1 MLIFKFKK
9 KDAVR
14 RRNPNEHRA
23 APLLHGLQKPEPA
36 ACKSQS
42 PPSAKARSTVGK
54 SQSSPSTRARST
66 VGKSQSSPSA
76 RARSTAGKSL
86 PRPFSR
92 SLPGQDSAPQPISAS
107 RFTKKTAP
115 STQQKAQR

>member
-66 VGKSQSSPSA
+66 
-76 RARSTAGKSL
+76 AGKSL

>member
-36 ACKSQS
+36 ACMSQS
-42 PPSAKARSTVGK
+42 PPSAK
-54 SQSSPSTRARST
+54 
-66 VGKSQSSPSA
+66 
-76 RARSTAGKSL
+76 ARSTAGKSL